1 MGLTPAIVAVR
12 PVRHARLRQ
21 RCRLDAMSSVPQTD
35 EVTAYD
41 DGLEH
46 QERGEQADDTA
57 TEHECSLS
65 EDPNKLEGDEHG

>member
-1 MGLTPAIVAVR
+1 
-12 PVRHARLRQ
+12 
-21 RCRLDAMSSVPQTD
+21 MSSVPQTD